1 MSPRITNVWRRTFAS
16 ARGSRNFRLFLSGQF
31 VSAIGTWMTFTAT
44 SWLVLTLTGS
54 GTALGINAA
63 LAFGPVLVLGPWGGV
78 LADRFDKRRILT
90 FTQSTAAVI
99 SLSLATIVFT
109 DVVSLW
115 MVFALSL
122 ASGIVISI
130 DNPARQSFYV
140 EMVGEGTLTN
150 AVSLN
155 SAAFTG
161 ARIIGPAVA
170 GILIATVGMAI
181 CFLIDG
187 ISYLAVLAALLA
199 MHGAEMHAQRRS
211 TRERGHLV
219 AGLRYVWETDA
230 LRRPLLVMAVVFTF
244 VFEWQVLVPLLAEPH
259 VPRGAGCVRPALG
272 GRGARLVHRGDP
284 GGEPQRATVD
294 ARPRCLARR
303 GRRDDGAGLGR
314 SDASRRHGPHGA
326 DRVLRDVVHDHGQHD
341 APAGGQTRRRA
352 GA

>member
-1 MSPRITNVWRRTFAS
+1 MSPRITQAWRRTFAS

-31 VSAIGTWMTFTAT
+31 ISAI
-44 SWLVLTLTGS
+44 V
-54 GTALGINAA
+54 
-63 LAFGPVLVLGPWGGV
+63 
-78 LADRFDKRRILT
+78 T

-187 ISYLAVLAALLA
+187 ISYLAVLAA
-199 MHGAEMHAQRRS
+199 
-211 TRERGHLV
+211 
-219 AGLRYVWETDA
+219 W
-230 LRRPLLVMAVVFTF
+230 
-244 VFEWQVLVPLLAEPH
+244 
-259 VPRGAGCVRPALG
+259 
-272 GRGARLVHRGDP
+272 
-284 GGEPQRATVD
+284 
-294 ARPRCLARR
+294 
-303 GRRDDGAGLGR
+303 
-314 SDASRRHGPHGA
+314 
-326 DRVLRDVVHDHGQHD
+326 
-341 APAGGQTRRRA
+341 
-352 GA
+352 